1 MIKYFEKIYKNS
13 ADNFNSLVKEN
24 IINNNKMFIVTA
36 NPETLMIA
44 EKNPELKEIVLNNK
58 NTIVPD
64 GIGIIKACKKLKMKI
79 PNKIPGIDIAN
90 YLLETANNYNK
101 KIFLLGSTKEIND
114 RLVEKIKI
122 EYPKI
127 NIVGHYD
134 GYINNKNEKIKE
146 AIKNDADIIM
156 VALGIPNQEIL
167 INSIYKQA
175 KKGIFIGVG
184 GSFDVISG
192 YKKRAPKIFL
202 KTNTEWLYRIIKE
215 PKRIKRFYTN
225 NIKFLFKL
233 KK

>member
-1 MIKYFEKIYKNS
+1 MKQYLNNLYMQT
-13 ADNFNSLVKEN
+13 KEELQN
-24 IINNNKMFIVTA
+24 IIKKNLINNKKMFIITV

-44 EKNPELKEIVLNNK
+44 EKNPELKEIVLNKK